1 MPRSANELRDLARVC
16 RDLDCERGDE
26 SPPPLPLLLPLLLV
40 RSPAAPSAVVHP
52 KTLAMATPR
61 AAATLAELCPG
72 TSCLLKRGGESAPMD
87 STQLSLNEPTGIP
100 LWASETRSS

>member
-1 MPRSANELRDLARVC
+1 MPRSASELRDLARVC

-26 SPPPLPLLLPLLLV
+26 SPPLLLLLLPLF

-61 AAATLAELCPG
+61 AAATLDGLCPG
-72 TSCLLKRGGESAPMD
+72 TSCLLKRGGESAPID
-87 STQLSLNEPTGIP
+87 STQLSLKEPTGIP